1 MEIIKMAEDTWRI
14 EEEGVRFF
22 LLAGQERALLIDSG
36 METHDAKEIAQGL
49 VRLPVSLLN
58 THADRDH
65 VGSNGEFETF
75 YMHPAEASNYYNT
88 QKKTGAFTPIEDGDV
103 IDLGGRKL
111 EIVAIPGHTPGS
123 VAVLD
128 IGNRVLYSG
137 DTVQDGTI
145 FMFGVQREVHAYIH
159 SLEKLERLGD
169 RWDRIYPS
177 HGSIPVKS
185 ELIAQLH
192 QAALSVAAGDAEGVD
207 ACFHGIPLKR
217 YDMGCAS
224 FLFDAPAPVR

>member
-14 EEEGVRFF
+14 EEESVRFF

-36 METHDAKEIAQGL
+36 METHDAKEIAQEL
-49 VRLPVSLLN
+49 VRLPVGLLN

-137 DTVQDGTI
+137 DTVQDG
-145 FMFGVQREVHAYIH
+145 
-159 SLEKLERLGD
+159 
-169 RWDRIYPS
+169 
-177 HGSIPVKS
+177 SIPVKS

-217 YDMGCAS
+217 YDMGCAA

>member
-36 METHDAKEIAQGL
+36 METHDAKEIAQEL
-49 VRLPVSLLN
+49 VRLPVGLLN

-137 DTVQDGTI
+137 DTVQDG
-145 FMFGVQREVHAYIH
+145 
-159 SLEKLERLGD
+159 
-169 RWDRIYPS
+169 
-177 HGSIPVKS
+177 SIPVKS

-217 YDMGCAS
+217 YDMGCAA

>member
-14 EEEGVRFF
+14 EEESVRFF

-36 METHDAKEIAQGL
+36 METHDAKEIAQEL
-49 VRLPVSLLN
+49 VRLPVGLLN

-65 VGSNGEFETF
+65 MGSNGEFETF

-137 DTVQDGTI
+137 DTVQDG
-145 FMFGVQREVHAYIH
+145 
-159 SLEKLERLGD
+159 
-169 RWDRIYPS
+169 
-177 HGSIPVKS
+177 SIPVKS

-217 YDMGCAS
+217 YDMGCAA